1 MRALRYLVALGAWLV
16 AGYVALW
23 FAANTKI
30 GPVVA
35 IVSTTHGVHEGDVV
49 ILIAGAAVASMITIA
64 AFRFPR
70 G

>member
-1 MRALRYLVALGAWLV
+1 VRALRYLVALGAWVV

-35 IVSTTHGVHEGDVV
+35 IVSTTHGVHEGDIV
-49 ILIAGAAVASMITIA
+49 ILVAGAAVASMITVA
-64 AFRFPR
+64 ALRSPR
-70 G
+70 S